1 MQLTPSVRKAFKLC
15 TVEQKSPDDDK
26 WLLKAKKMPR
36 KDYEQFK
43 AIVNAMRGEW
53 VRKADAHIFG
63 HDCTQEI
70 NALVETGIVP
80 SYVDNP
86 FSFFPTPYAEVEDMV
101 YIMARLQDRI
111 TIRVAETGAGDGRI
125 IKEVLKACP
134 TADVRYWE
142 IDERSRQLL
151 EPLNAT
157 LEGHDFLAPGFERLN
172 GTFDYVLMNPEFNG
186 KTYQKHVRRAY
197 DLLRVG
203 GTLVSVMP
211 AMAIADKDFRN
222 WMFKGGESSWYL
234 GEHEFTDTK
243 VKYITVEMRKNERE
257 HDANTPLGYGTWD
270 TYIAIL
276 NLESDARFYQALEGV
291 TSFPRLVE
299 VIECAVDRLVR
310 VDVLAL
316 CLDTETLEGVAAYF
330 AEDLKIEIETSEKQL
345 SFATLLLP
353 VSI

>member
-1 MQLTPSVRKAFKLC
+1 MILTPSVRKAFKLC

-43 AIVNAMRGEW
+43 TIVNAMRGEW

-63 HDCTQEI
+63 HDCTKEI
-70 NALVETGIVP
+70 EALVETGIVP

-101 YIMARLQDRI
+101 YIMARIQDRI

-157 LEGHDFLAPGFERLN
+157 LEGHDFLGPGFEHLN
-172 GTFDYVLMNPEFNG
+172 GTFDYVLMNPEFAG

-203 GTLVSVMP
+203 GCLVSVMP
-211 AMAIADKDFRN
+211 AMAITDKEFRN

-234 GEHEFTDTK
+234 GEHEFADTN
-243 VKYITVEMRKNERE
+243 VKYMTVQMRKNERE

-270 TYIAIL
+270 AYIAIL
-276 NLESDARFYQALEGV
+276 NLESDALFYQALEGV
-291 TSFPRLVE
+291 TSFPRLVN
-299 VIECAVDRLVR
+299 VIEQTVDRLVR
-310 VDVLAL
+310 VDVLSL
-316 CLDTETLEGVAAYF
+316 CLDTETLEAVAAYF

-345 SFATLLLP
+345 SLVKLM
-353 VSI
+353 SI